1 MMGKLLLPRK
11 KGSTKKVDPDWRSPS
26 LSLEFNQKPPNLLH
40 SAVLSW
46 ERKVENTA
54 SSMASRM

>member
-1 MMGKLLLPRK
+1 MPRK